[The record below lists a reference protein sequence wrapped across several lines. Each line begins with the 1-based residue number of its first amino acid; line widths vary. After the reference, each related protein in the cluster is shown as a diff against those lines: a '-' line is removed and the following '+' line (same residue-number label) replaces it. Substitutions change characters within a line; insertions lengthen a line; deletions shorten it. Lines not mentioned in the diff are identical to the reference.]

1 MKLTAWKQ
9 SMAKGNLHWFD
20 IVYAAVR
27 TSWLVLALRDLI
39 ANPERILPTS
49 HPIITTGAIGLVA
62 GWITA
67 CFLIPLLCYF
77 SRKLKPYS
85 PLIELVLIAPL
96 ILFLA
101 GEPSA
106 FDLYNL
112 PVFTI
117 GYFTFRK
124 RYAWFYVPTVLLI
137 PGLAGVLYDYPIEAI
152 ANEWLDNSI
161 MFIIGICF
169 RIMINA
175 HLKMRTMMQII
186 KDQNQTLELY
196 ARQIE
201 ELAIVEERN
210 RIARELHD
218 TVGHTFTSTILGMEA
233 VYYQMD
239 ASPAAARDSL
249 KQLIDYA
256 RTGFTDVR
264 RNIHQMA
271 VYEDERSLSK
281 SLAKISD
288 DFGVHTGTR
297 VVVEISGEE
306 PDRLSAS
313 EAVRVTL
320 IRCLQ
325 EALTNAKR
333 HGHATEIAVKL
344 SYAPGQIAMTVV
356 DNGIGQDHI
365 ETGFG
370 LNAMNNR
377 IASLNGTLEIR
388 SQVNQGTSVACTI
401 PLKAG

>member
-1 MKLTAWKQ
+1 M
-9 SMAKGNLHWFD
+9 
-20 IVYAAVR
+20 
-27 TSWLVLALRDLI
+27 
-39 ANPERILPTS
+39 
-49 HPIITTGAIGLVA
+49 VA

-169 RIMINA
+169 RIMINT

-344 SYAPGQIAMTVV
+344 SYAPGQIAMTVI

>member
-1 MKLTAWKQ
+1 MRLSALKT
-9 SMAKGNLHWFD
+9 SMAKGIWHWFD

-39 ANPERILPTS
+39 ANPERILPAS
-49 HPIITTGAIGLVA
+49 HPIITTGAIGLIA
-62 GWITA
+62 CWITA
-67 CFLIPLLCYF
+67 CYLIPLIFYF
-77 SRKLKPYS
+77 SRKLQPYS
-85 PLIELVLIAPL
+85 PMIELVLIAPL

-117 GYFTFRK
+117 GYFTFRR
-124 RYAWFYVPTVLLI
+124 RYVWLYVPTVILI
-137 PGLAGVLYDYPIEAI
+137 PGLAGVIYDYPIGQI

-169 RIMINA
+169 RVMINA
-175 HLKMRTMMQII
+175 HLRMQAMVQII

-201 ELAIVEERN
+201 QLTIVEERN

-239 ASPAAARDSL
+239 ASPAAAKDSL
-249 KQLIDYA
+249 KQLIEYA

-271 VYEDERSLSK
+271 VYEAERSLSK
-281 SLAKISD
+281 SLTKISE
-288 DFGVHTGTR
+288 DFGEYTGTQ
-297 VVVEISGEE
+297 VTVEVIGEE
-306 PDRLSAS
+306 PDKLSAS
-313 EAVRVTL
+313 EAVRVAL

-333 HGHATEIAVKL
+333 HGHATEVHVKL
-344 SYAPGQIAMTVV
+344 RYEPGQIAMTVS
-356 DNGIGQDHI
+356 DNGIGQEQI
-365 ETGFG
+365 ESGFG

-377 IASLNGTLEIR
+377 IATLHGTLEI
-388 SQVNQGTSVACTI
+388 SSKVHLGTSVTCTI